1 MASTVPDF
9 HYLYS
14 AWDQNAE
21 KLAADIGQPAV
32 TVRQWRNRGNIPPE
46 HWAKIIE
53 SAAAKNVVLTVEDFG
68 PMPPEVMAVERALE
82 AEKRAA
88 A

>member
-1 MASTVPDF
+1 MANIDRIYKAWGNAEEMASD
-9 HYLYS
+9 LG
-14 AWDQNAE
+14 E
-21 KLAADIGQPAV
+21 KGV

-46 HWAKIIE
+46 HWARIIE
-53 SAAAKNVVLTVEDFG
+53 KAKERGTELRVDDFG
-68 PMPPEVMAVERALE
+68 PNSDVLAIAKAVE

>member
-1 MASTVPDF
+1 MASTAPNF
-9 HYLYS
+9 KRLYE
-14 AWDQNAE
+14 AWGGNAE
-21 KLAADIGQPAV
+21 DMAADIAQQGV

-46 HWAKIIE
+46 YWPKIIE
-53 SAAAKNVVLTVEDFG
+53 KAAARGVLLSIDDFG
-68 PMPPEVMAVERALE
+68 PSAEVLSVARALE

>member
-1 MASTVPDF
+1 MANIDRI
-9 HYLYS
+9 YS
-14 AWDQNAE
+14 AWGNAE
-21 KLAADIGQPAV
+21 EMASDLGEKGV

-46 HWAKIIE
+46 HWARIIE
-53 SAAAKNVVLTVEDFG
+53 KAAARGTDLTVEDFG
-68 PMPPEVMAVERALE
+68 PNPEVLAIAKAVE